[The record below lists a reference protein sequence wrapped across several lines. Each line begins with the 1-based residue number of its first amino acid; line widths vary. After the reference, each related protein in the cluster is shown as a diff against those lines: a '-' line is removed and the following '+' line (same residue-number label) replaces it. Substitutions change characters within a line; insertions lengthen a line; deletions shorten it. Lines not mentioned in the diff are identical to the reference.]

1 MSKIIIFTK
10 SVSIASYRR
19 FIIQL
24 AVHFDIVIVTEQRNL
39 SNKTVDKNNILYC
52 SGDDYS
58 IQENDIIFF
67 FKKTKIEEELI
78 QEYTLQK
85 NKKIFLLEEY
95 ETFYQGVN
103 EYYFYPSK
111 KILLKNF
118 FDGRT
123 VLETAH
129 SIIKDECYYGTVGL
143 PLFDIVNKENFA
155 ASKSMAAGNTYFS
168 SDKKTV
174 FYPRAGYLRDKEV
187 NAALLKL
194 SASCNITTFNQRE
207 YPALLKTAENTAVPI
222 YSQIKDIDL
231 LYYGADY
238 ILAPV
243 ASSYLIHAVML
254 KKRVIPVFTRYID
267 LQNDYCFPHKKKYE
281 NRFVSFIRLLKMDY
295 IANEILKYIVPV
307 DIEDSHYVEY
317 LLNNSVYWNK
327 YDRMIQEVSELL
339 FGDVVIEG
347 SFALFVNAVK
357 QIMKTGTIDS
367 PRRVI

>member
-1 MSKIIIFTK
+1 MSKIIIFAK
-10 SVSIASYRR
+10 SVPIAIYRR
-19 FIIQL
+19 FIIRL
-24 AVHFDIVIVTEQRNL
+24 AMHFDIVIITEHKNL

-52 SGDDYS
+52 SCDDYP
-58 IQENDIIFF
+58 IEENDIIFF
-67 FKKTKIEEELI
+67 LKKTKTEENLI
-78 QEYTLQK
+78 KEYVLQQ
-85 NKKIFLLEEY
+85 NKKIFLLEDY
-95 ETFYQGVN
+95 EMFYQAVN

-118 FDGRT
+118 IDGRT
-123 VLETAH
+123 VQETTY
-129 SIIKDECYYGTVGL
+129 SIIKEGCFYGTVGL
-143 PLFDIVNKENFA
+143 PLFDIASEENFA
-155 ASKSMAAGNTYFS
+155 AKEDIFAGNTSFN

-187 NAALLKL
+187 NNTLVNL
-194 SASCNITTFNQRE
+194 SASYTVMTFNQRD
-207 YPALLKTAENTAVPI
+207 YPVLLKTAENTVPVH
-222 YSQIKDIDL
+222 SQIKDIDL

-238 ILAPV
+238 ILAPI
-243 ASSYLIHAVML
+243 ASSYLIYAVML

-307 DIEDSHYVEY
+307 DIEDSHYVKY

-327 YDRMIQEVSELL
+327 YDKMIQEVSQLL
-339 FGDVVIEG
+339 FGDVVIKG
-347 SFALFVNAVK
+347 SFALFVNAIK

-367 PRRVI
+367 PRKVI